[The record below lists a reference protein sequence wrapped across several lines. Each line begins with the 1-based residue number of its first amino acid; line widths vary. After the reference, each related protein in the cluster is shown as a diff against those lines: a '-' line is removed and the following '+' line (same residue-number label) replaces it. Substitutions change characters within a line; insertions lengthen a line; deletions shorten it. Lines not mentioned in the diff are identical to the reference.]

1 MTLGN
6 PLLSCVRNRKLCNI
20 RSDRRSRDPLEVS
33 LGCSLRRPR
42 PRRHSKHEVKTL
54 HETFS
59 AKLLSHDIISLEC
72 ETKHTNLTMVNER
85 QINVTSC
92 TNCSYLISIFIPLNV
107 DNVGDS
113 FYLFTLFL
121 PLFHWMSI
129 SLGIVF
135 IYFYLSLKKT
145 PNYF

>member
-1 MTLGN
+1 MYATG
-6 PLLSCVRNRKLCNI
+6 SCATSVVTEGHVIPWKCHWGVLYDVRVP
-20 RSDRRSRDPLEVS
+20 DVT
-33 LGCSLRRPR
+33 
-42 PRRHSKHEVKTL
+42 TL

-59 AKLLSHDIISLEC
+59 AKLLSHDVISLEC

-85 QINVTSC
+85 QNNVTSC
-92 TNCSYLISIFIPLNV
+92 TNCSYLFSIFIPLNV
-107 DNVGDS
+107 DNVGEG

-121 PLFHWMSI
+121 PLFHWILI

-135 IYFYLSLKKT
+135 IYFYLSLKKN